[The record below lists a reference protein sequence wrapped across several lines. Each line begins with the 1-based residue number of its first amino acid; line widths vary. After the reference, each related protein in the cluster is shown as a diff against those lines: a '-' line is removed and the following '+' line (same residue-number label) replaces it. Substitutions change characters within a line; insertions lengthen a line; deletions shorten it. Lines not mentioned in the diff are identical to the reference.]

1 MKFKGLLNRLN
12 GTYTYT
18 VEPHNVLVLSKG
30 TKEVGV
36 AYTNKV
42 LTLLASTP
50 EEDAIVI
57 YKGKLDNKL
66 AATLIKDY
74 LK

>member
-1 MKFKGLLNRLN
+1 MKYTGLLNKLN
-12 GTYTYT
+12 GAYDYS
-18 VEPHNVLVLSKG
+18 VEPHNILVLSKG

-36 AYTNKV
+36 AYTDEV

-50 EEDAIVI
+50 EEDAVAI
-57 YKGKLDNKL
+57 YEGKLDNKL
-66 AATLIKDY
+66 AAKLIANY